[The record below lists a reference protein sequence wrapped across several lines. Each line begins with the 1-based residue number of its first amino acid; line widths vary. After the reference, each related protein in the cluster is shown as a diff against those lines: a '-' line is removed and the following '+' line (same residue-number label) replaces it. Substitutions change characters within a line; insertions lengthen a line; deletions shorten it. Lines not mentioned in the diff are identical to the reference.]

1 MSILHHKQTFAKN
14 KKNTLKTGKHDF
26 DDISKLIVKF
36 VYSSIP
42 CVSVSGQYV
51 FDLMDTYGGGLG
63 VLWVAIFESTVIMWV
78 YGVGRFADDLGF
90 MLNHKVCKNIFLF
103 DSLNETTYLLSTCDT
118 LIFCSHFTD
127 FMVLEDLLEY
137 HSSYS
142 ISHICYCNGIL
153 DRTNVFGIS
162 RKNLLPTMG
171 SPYWMV
177 PYTSDCTSN
186 SSHRNIYGCLLRM

>member
-1 MSILHHKQTFAKN
+1 M
-14 KKNTLKTGKHDF
+14 
-26 DDISKLIVKF
+26 
-36 VYSSIP
+36 
-42 CVSVSGQYV
+42 SVSGQYV

-90 MLNHKVCKNIFLF
+90 MLNHKVCNNIFLF
-103 DSLNETTYLLSTCDT
+103 NFELLLNETTYHLSTCVT
-118 LIFCSHFTD
+118 LIFSSNLTD

-142 ISHICYCNGIL
+142 ISHICYCHGIL